1 MGTTR
6 MGVGGTARR
15 GFAFWVA
22 TGCAACVVLASVS
35 ARADDTRTIQ
45 SRLAPRA
52 APAGAPDTHIP
63 AAAPAWMPEEAVER
77 ERERAAANVGED
89 YVSDHLDGWL
99 DDTPLEAVARL
110 RHTDLVISGKRD
122 APAATP
128 AVPGT
133 VPSAKAAPSGGLDVR
148 VRLAEKVR
156 LTVARDGFRRDLLYD
171 PLRNRMSMDLFRT
184 SLPGSDTGIALT
196 ESYEVGDGAS
206 RVLINLHHRLE

>member
-6 MGVGGTARR
+6 VGLGATAPRR
-15 GFAFWVA
+15 FGLWIA

-77 ERERAAANVGED
+77 ARERAAANVGED

-110 RHTDLVISGKRD
+110 RRTDLVIAGKRD
-122 APAATP
+122 EPAAP

-133 VPSAKAAPSGGLDVR
+133 APAATAPSGGLDVR

-156 LTVARDGFRRDLLYD
+156 LTVARDGFRRDLFYD

-206 RVLINLHHRLE
+206 RVLLNLHHRLE